1 MDFELTEAQKLIQG
15 TARRVAREVIAPRA
29 AEIDETG
36 EYPEDVFAAYKDIG
50 LLGLAIPE
58 QYGGSGAGTLAMVLA
73 VEEVAKYC
81 CSSGL
86 MLLLTMLPTQPILI
100 GGTEEQK
107 QRWIR
112 PIASG
117 EMRSSFCLTEPEV
130 GSDAANLR
138 TYAVKDGSDYVLN
151 GEKIYISGG
160 TVADYC
166 TVFAKTDRNAGARG
180 VSGFIVPTDTPGF
193 TITRTDRKMGV
204 NGVPTAHFAL
214 QDVRVSAG
222 NLIGGVEGRGFNHAM
237 LGLNSVRPLVGARG
251 IGLAEGAMSYALNY
265 ARERKAFGGPLTE
278 LQAIQFMFADMA
290 LAIESARLAV
300 YKAGWL
306 VDQGR
311 VSKQDAAYLSFGK
324 TLATEAAVKV
334 SSDAMQV
341 MGAQGYMK
349 EHPLERHY
357 RDARQLMIVEGTS
370 QIQRVIISRAILDGD
385 LSYDY

>member
-1 MDFELTEAQKLIQG
+1 MDFELTEAQKLIQA
-15 TARRVAREVIAPRA
+15 TARRVAKEVIAPRA

-36 EYPEDVFAAYKDIG
+36 EYPEDVFAAFKEIG
-50 LLGLAIPE
+50 LLGVAIPE

-86 MLLLTMLPTQPILI
+86 MLLLAMLPTQPILV

-107 QRWIR
+107 QKWVR
-112 PIASG
+112 PIANG
-117 EMRSSFCLTEPEV
+117 ELRSSFCLTEPEA

-138 TYAVKDGSDYVLN
+138 TSAVKDGNEYVLN

-166 TVFAKTDRNAGARG
+166 TVFAKTDRDAGSRG

-214 QDVRVSAG
+214 QDARVPAE
-222 NLIGGVEGRGFNHAM
+222 NLIGGVEGRGFNHAL

-265 ARERKAFGGPLTE
+265 ACERKAFGGPLTD

-290 LAIESARLAV
+290 LAIESARMAV

-311 VSKQDAAYLSFGK
+311 VGKQDAAYLSFGK
-324 TLATEAAVKV
+324 TLASETAVKV
-334 SSDAMQV
+334 SSDAIQV

-370 QIQRVIISRAILDGD
+370 QIQRVIISRAIIDGD
-385 LSYDY
+385 LNYDY